1 MFHRYLLK
9 YLHMT
14 GHDIQAE
21 EGEEVAVRVGKNW
34 PGSNNYW
41 DWLIGTCEFTALFYL
56 LLCVL
61 EMLHIKKKK
70 Q

>member
-21 EGEEVAVRVGKNW
+21 EGEEVAVQGAELAR
-34 PGSNNYW
+34 
-41 DWLIGTCEFTALFYL
+41 E
-56 LLCVL
+56 
-61 EMLHIKKKK
+61 
-70 Q
+70 